1 MKIEAGKFYKTRD
14 GRTVGPI
21 TRGPITDAA
30 RHWGSDDNLGAYV
43 AAWFEDGSFWPAGH
57 ACKNANNAKLD
68 LILPAYP
75 EQGTLKEIGA
85 KPGDLVEFVEWED
98 GNDEH
103 GAFAIGKHYTH
114 TGNRLESGIGY
125 FMIRDAGG
133 HIFRIISRAS
143 DTPASPVRTVTTTR
157 ISSHGT
163 WSPRGKMPKTQ
174 YVYEVEFDLDG
185 NGHPDWSTATVK
197 GK

>member
-1 MKIEAGKFYKTRD
+1 MLTSELKYTYNGQCR
-14 GRTVGPI
+14 V
-21 TRGPITDAA
+21 
-30 RHWGSDDNLGAYV
+30 
-43 AAWFEDGSFWPAGH
+43 
-57 ACKNANNAKLD
+57 
-68 LILPAYP
+68 YP

-85 KPGDLVEFVEWED
+85 QVGDVVEFVEWED

-157 ISSHGT
+157 QEIVPG
-163 WSPRGKMPKTQ
+163 
-174 YVYEVEFDLDG
+174 VYGAVKVHDPGSVFVRINIDAAMSAADL
-185 NGHPDWSTATVK
+185 TAAINTLTEIRYAITA
-197 GK
+197 

>member
-1 MKIEAGKFYKTRD
+1 MLTSELKYTYNGQCR
-14 GRTVGPI
+14 V
-21 TRGPITDAA
+21 
-30 RHWGSDDNLGAYV
+30 
-43 AAWFEDGSFWPAGH
+43 
-57 ACKNANNAKLD
+57 
-68 LILPAYP
+68 YP

-85 KPGDLVEFVEWED
+85 QVGDVVEFVEWED

-157 ISSHGT
+157 QEIVPG
-163 WSPRGKMPKTQ
+163 
-174 YVYEVEFDLDG
+174 VYGAVSVHALTSGEDDGVWIAFTSKEAAVAETYHARLSRDDL
-185 NGHPDWSTATVK
+185 TAAINTLTEIRDAITA
-197 GK
+197 